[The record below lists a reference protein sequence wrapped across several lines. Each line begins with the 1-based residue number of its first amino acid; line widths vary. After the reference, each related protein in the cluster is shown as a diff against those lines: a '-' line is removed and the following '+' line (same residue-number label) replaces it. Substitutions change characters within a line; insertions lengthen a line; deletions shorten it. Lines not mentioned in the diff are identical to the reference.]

1 MSFRI
6 FLKYKYTQKYK
17 DFTGLSKIIIFADP
31 DGTTFCGMKHGNVKI
46 EKTNAARLLDRAKI
60 AYELIPY
67 RVDEE
72 HLAATHVAEQLGEDV
87 AAVFKTLVLRGD
99 RTGHFVCVVPG
110 DHEVD
115 LKAAA
120 RISGNKKADLIPVR
134 ELLPTTGY
142 IRGGC
147 SPIGMK
153 NRSRPFSIF
162 PFCNTPSFMS
172 VREFGDCRSGS
183 LRRICFARRGRNGR
197 NQPSVVC
204 GGGIR
209 SVILFCYSIPFSR
222 SAELSCCRSD
232 RRTGISETIRYF
244 SLGAGL
250 VSPLSA
256 GREMPYRTARI
267 RMRITEQAAMNCV
280 GAAGRSRYIQR

>member
-1 MSFRI
+1 MCIRDSPWRSRGRSESCRPHFGQQESRSDSRPGVASDDRIHPGRLFPDRDEKTVPDLFPYFRFATLRHLYQCGSSGI
-6 FLKYKYTQKYK
+6 
-17 DFTGLSKIIIFADP
+17 ADP
-31 DGTTFCGMKHGNVKI
+31 D
-46 EKTNAARLLDRAKI
+46 
-60 AYELIPY
+60 
-67 RVDEE
+67 
-72 HLAATHVAEQLGEDV
+72 
-87 AAVFKTLVLRGD
+87 
-99 RTGHFVCVVPG
+99 
-110 DHEVD
+110 
-115 LKAAA
+115 
-120 RISGNKKADLIPVR
+120 
-134 ELLPTTGY
+134 
-142 IRGGC
+142 
-147 SPIGMK
+147 
-153 NRSRPFSIF
+153 RSA
-162 PFCNTPSFMS
+162 
-172 VREFGDCRSGS
+172 GS
-183 LRRICFARRGRNGR
+183 ASLRRGRNGR

-209 SVILFCYSIPFSR
+209 SVILFCYSIPFCR